1 MDHGRGPGI
10 DNRVIRCLIGNSIK
24 IKGYSE
30 RPQRR
35 TNMENKRKPDPV
47 KMQALRSL
55 PIEIK
60 QQLTREEAD
69 AFLYEDV
76 WPDSLREKLKNY
88 LVDE

>member
-1 MDHGRGPGI
+1 
-10 DNRVIRCLIGNSIK
+10 
-24 IKGYSE
+24 
-30 RPQRR
+30 
-35 TNMENKRKPDPV
+35 MEKKRKPDPV
-47 KMQALRSL
+47 KMHALRSL